1 MTTEENHNRPHR
13 PNGDCPARRHTC
25 PLWQGVAL
33 LVVSA
38 WLSIV
43 PAGRLQAS
51 SPPPSACQVETA
63 MIFNMTRF
71 VEWPEES
78 FPTGNTP
85 FTICVLG
92 KGELASAIGA
102 LQGKTIKGRQVVV
115 RQISQVAE
123 KEVCQI
129 LVIDKSE
136 RHRLRTVLKQFNRN
150 GMLTVSDAPRF
161 AATGGTVGFVEVDG
175 RVVFEINPE
184 AGRQCRI
191 KISSQLLKLAHIVR
205 EEE

>member
-1 MTTEENHNRPHR
+1 MTTEETHNKPHR
-13 PNGDCPARRHTC
+13 PNGDCPARRYTC
-25 PLWQGVAL
+25 ALWQGVAL

-38 WLSIV
+38 LLCFV

-51 SPPPSACQVETA
+51 SSPPSACQVETA

-78 FPTGNTP
+78 FSAGNTP

-92 KGELASAIGA
+92 KGELASAVGA

-115 RQISQVAE
+115 RQVSPVVE
-123 KEVCQI
+123 KEACQI

-136 RHRLRTVLKQFNRN
+136 RRRLRTVFKQLGRN
-150 GMLTVSDAPRF
+150 GVLTVSDAPRF
-161 AATGGTVGFVEVDG
+161 AATGGTVGFVELDG
-175 RVVFEINPE
+175 RVSFEINPE

-191 KISSQLLKLAHIVR
+191 KISSQLLNLAHIVR
-205 EEE
+205 GEE